1 MKCHTYIEKDHDEM
15 VIIYAKER
23 TELVSEIEN
32 LVLSNNI
39 SLTGVYNDEITKLN
53 PLEICCFISENN
65 KVFAIIDNKKYQIKQ
80 RLYQLEELDFNT
92 YYVKINQSCYANIK
106 KIKKFESTI
115 GGSLK
120 VIFQN
125 NYVDFIARRE
135 LKNVKERMG
144 L

>member
-23 TELVSEIEN
+23 TELVNEIEN
-32 LVLSNNI
+32 LVLSDNI
-39 SLTGVYNDEITKLN
+39 SLTGVYNDEIIKLN
-53 PLEICCFISENN
+53 PLEVCCFISENN
-65 KVFAIIDNKKYQIKQ
+65 KVFAVIDNKKYQIKQ

-106 KIKKFESTI
+106 KIKKFETTI
-115 GGSLK
+115 GGALK

-125 NYVDFIARRE
+125 NYTDYIARRE